1 LLARGRGAEEQIDR
15 LSGVRES
22 VLHRV
27 AIAVDRRDVNHRR
40 VEIRRQQQI
49 PLRVMG
55 HGSVITEIE
64 RGPQIQPAAAGRLS
78 YGVLRVV

>member
-1 LLARGRGAEEQIDR
+1 MLARGRRAEEQGDG
-15 LSGVRES
+15 LDGVRES

-55 HGSVITEIE
+55 YGSVIAEIE
-64 RGPQIQPAAAGRLS
+64 CGPQIQPAW
-78 YGVLRVV
+78 